1 MKISFT
7 SEPISYLLGCGL
19 AALAAQ
25 HWREGA
31 VQNRVHEF
39 DPDWEGYPAMER
51 ANMFRVVAVRADGKL
66 VGYAGVRIFRSLL
79 SRKQTCSFIQEY
91 YIDPLYRPFTGA
103 GIKLFRFIETQL
115 RAMNVSRETI
125 GEPPGLYLGKFF
137 RHLGFVP
144 RERLWSKDLA

>member
-1 MKISFT
+1 MKITFT
-7 SEPISYLLGCGL
+7 WEPISYLLSCGL

-31 VQNRVHEF
+31 VQNGVHEF
-39 DPDWEGYPAMER
+39 DPDWEEYAAMER

-66 VGYAGVRIFRSLL
+66 VGYAGIRIFRSLL
-79 SRKQTCSFIQEY
+79 SRAKTCSFVQEY

-103 GIKLFRFIETQL
+103 GIALFRFIETQL

-125 GEPPGLYLGKFF
+125 GEPPHLELARLF
-137 RHLGFVP
+137 RRLGFKP
-144 RERLWSKDLA
+144 QERLWSKDLV